1 MAPARAFSTPRTQ
14 RAARARRGGGALA
27 LLLLAGAAPLVATT
41 YQVGPTRTYTTLGA
55 VAPLLVPGDL
65 VEVDGGVTY
74 PAVAFTAA
82 GTAAQPITIR
92 GLRVGGQRPILA
104 GGTNTLQL
112 ELSDHMVIEGLEVTG
127 GSFRCVYHH
136 AADITLRDLYVHDCP
151 AHGILGADEDSGSLT
166 LEYSEVARCGNGASQ
181 HAIYMSTD
189 QWAHPGAVFRMQH
202 NYVHDQNGGNA
213 VKSRAER
220 NEIRYNWLEGTL
232 YHLLELIGPDEG
244 AVTPPAGVREDS
256 DVVGNVLVHKAYTSA
271 SGTPV
276 NGLFYFVRVGGDIR
290 FDDGGAN
297 ASRGRYRFVHN
308 TFVRTAA
315 GADSTVFRP
324 FGIVESITMTN
335 NVFYRPVAGAMRIFR
350 NDLGGEVGWTSG
362 VQVAGQNNWVESG
375 TTDPAPGWTGTLSGA
390 DPGFEDAATLDLRPA
405 PGSAL
410 LDAGT
415 ATPADPPGFA
425 FPGALFPPA
434 IEPPLHTVASGGPPA
449 PRAADGAL
457 DLGAYERAGLLVDGF
472 ETGSRA
478 AWSRSG
484 P

>member
-1 MAPARAFSTPRTQ
+1 MAPSRASFTRRTRRPARSW
-14 RAARARRGGGALA
+14 RGAVCALA
-27 LLLLAGAAPLVATT
+27 LLPFAGTTRLAATT

-55 VAPLLVPGDL
+55 VAPLLLPGDL
-65 VEVDGGVTY
+65 VEVDGNATY
-74 PAVAFTAA
+74 PAVTFTEP
-82 GTAAQPITIR
+82 GTLGQPITIR
-92 GLRVGGQRPILA
+92 GLRVGGQRPILS

-127 GSFRCVYHH
+127 GTFRCVYHH

-151 AHGILGADEDSGSLT
+151 AHGILGADFDSGSLT
-166 LEYSEVARCGNGASQ
+166 LEHSEVARCGNGSSQ

-189 QWAHPGAVFRMQH
+189 QWEHPGAIFRMQH

-220 NEIRYNWLEGTL
+220 NEIRSNWLEGTL
-232 YHLLELIGPDEG
+232 YHLLELIGPDED

-271 SGTPV
+271 SGTAV
-276 NGLFYFVRVGGDIR
+276 NGLFFFARVGGDIR
-290 FDDGGAN
+290 FDDGGTN
-297 ASRGRYRFVHN
+297 ASRGRYRFANN

-315 GADSTVFRP
+315 GSDSTVFRP

-335 NVFYRPVAGAMRIFR
+335 NVYYRPGAGAMRIFR
-350 NDLGGEVGWTSG
+350 NDSGEVGWTSG
-362 VQVAGQNNWVESG
+362 VQVAGQNNWVETA
-375 TTDPAPGWTGTLSGA
+375 TTDPAPGWTGTLAGA
-390 DPGFEDAATLDLRPA
+390 DPGFQDAATLDLRLAAGCP
-405 PGSAL
+405 L

-415 ATPADPPGFA
+415 ATPADPPGFP
-425 FPGALFPPA
+425 FPGPHFPPTT
-434 IEPPLHTVASGGPPA
+434 EPPLHTVASGGPPA
-449 PRAADGAL
+449 ARAADGAL

-472 ETGSRA
+472 ESGNRG